1 MREEYVVDYQL
12 VLSPEI
18 GLSDAD
24 FVAAWNVSTEC
35 RVVAEAQLVQSS
47 HSRSS
52 AKSSA
57 NTIMLKSSTGE
68 MIPAK
73 TIIRLVNMVLKHEGI
88 QDIKITHQETT
99 DGSQVFTAQ

>member
-1 MREEYVVDYQL
+1 MDYQL

-18 GLSDAD
+18 GLSSAD

-47 HSRSS
+47 RSHGS
-52 AKSSA
+52 AQSSEDKVV
-57 NTIMLKSSTGE
+57 LKSSNEE

-73 TIIRLVNMVLKHEGI
+73 TIIRLVNMVLKHEGL
-88 QDIKITHQETT
+88 QDIKITHQEVA
-99 DGSQVFTAQ
+99 DGTQVFTVR